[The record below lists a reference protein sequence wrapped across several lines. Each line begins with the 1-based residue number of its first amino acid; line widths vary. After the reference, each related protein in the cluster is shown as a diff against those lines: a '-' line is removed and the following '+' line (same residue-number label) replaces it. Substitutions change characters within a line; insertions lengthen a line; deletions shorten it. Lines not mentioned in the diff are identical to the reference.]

1 MSVAIELH
9 GLRALVTGG
18 TKGVGEAV
26 VHALLGAGAQVLAT
40 ARHRP
45 DVANGAEFLGADA
58 TTADGCAQIAD
69 AVKARLGG
77 IDIVVHNLGGSSSPA
92 GGFAALTDAQWQ
104 AELDLNLMPAV
115 RLDRMLV
122 PLMLEQGSGV
132 IIHVTS
138 IQRQL
143 PLHESTLP
151 YAAAKA
157 ALNNYSKGLSKEISG
172 KGVRVVRVSPGWVET
187 TAATRMLHRLASETG
202 GDIETARAG
211 LMASLGGIPLGR
223 PNRPEEVA
231 NLIAFLASPLAS
243 AITGVEYVI
252 DGGTVPT
259 A

>member
-1 MSVAIELH
+1 MGVDIQLK

-18 TKGVGEAV
+18 TKGVGEATV
-26 VHALLGAGAQVLAT
+26 RTLLAAGAQVLT
-40 ARHRP
+40 VARNAP
-45 DVANGAEFLGADA
+45 ENSNGADFLAADA
-58 TTADGCAQIAD
+58 TIAD
-69 AVKARLGG
+69 ECDLIAETVKARMGG
-77 IDIVVHNLGGSSSPA
+77 VDIVVHNLGGSSSPA
-92 GGFAALTDAQWQ
+92 GGFAALTDDQWQ
-104 AELDLNLMPAV
+104 KELDLNLLPAV
-115 RLDRMLV
+115 RLDRALV
-122 PLMLEQGSGV
+122 PGMIEQGSGV

-157 ALNNYSKGLSKEISG
+157 ALNTYSKGLSKEISP
-172 KGVRVVRVSPGWVET
+172 KGVRVVRVSPGWIET
-187 TAATRMLHRLASETG
+187 TAATGFLERIASK
-202 GDIETARAG
+202 GDGNLDTARKDV
-211 LMASLGGIPLGR
+211 MASLGGIPLGR
-223 PNRPEEVA
+223 PNRPDEVA